1 MYGYGSA
8 IEAVKNITMMNGQR
22 GCLAIQA
29 IGLEVVKMKTLEH
42 AYQDFDFEKLIDE
55 QLIGSAQQINAYIE
69 CCQRYIGQ
77 QKIALHWEGKQGE
90 SSTWTFEQL
99 DEASG
104 KLGNYFKSLG
114 IKKGDCIAGLLP
126 RTPELLITV
135 LATWR
140 IGAVYQPLFT
150 AFESKAIEH
159 RTETA
164 HTQFIV
170 TNAEQ
175 RPKLNNVKVPHILT
189 VQATHD
195 ADFWAVIEQQSAVCE
210 PVMLSFDD
218 HFLMMFTSGT
228 TGLAKSVPVPLKA
241 VLAFKGY
248 MTHAVDLRD
257 EDSFWNLADP
267 GWAYGL
273 YYGITGPLSL
283 GHSIIM
289 DERAF
294 SVDNALQI
302 IQKYKV
308 SNLTGSPTAF
318 RMFFGFKEK
327 FDASIKDHLR
337 VVSSAGEPLTPE
349 VIHWFSHDLN
359 VNIYDHYGQTELGM
373 VVANHHALEHYKK
386 VGSAGYA
393 IPGHR
398 FAVLNKENQEV
409 ELGGMGT
416 LAIDCSQ
423 SPLFWFTGYGG
434 NNRKSFVGHYYL
446 TGDTVRL
453 NEQSGVDFIG
463 RADDVITTSGYR
475 VGPFDVEST
484 LLECAEV
491 LESAVV
497 GKPDLE
503 RTEVVKAFV
512 VLKPQYV
519 ASTELMQKLQD
530 YVRSRLSKHAYPKE
544 IEFVQ
549 NLPKTSS
556 GKIQRNL
563 LKQQEIAKAENLPK
577 VG

>member
-1 MYGYGSA
+1 
-8 IEAVKNITMMNGQR
+8 
-22 GCLAIQA
+22 
-29 IGLEVVKMKTLEH
+29 MKTLNQAH
-42 AYQDFDFEKLIDE
+42 QDFNFDALIGE
-55 QLIGSAQQINAYIE
+55 QLRGSAQAINAYVE
-69 CCQRYIGQ
+69 CCQRYAGQ
-77 QKIALHWEGKQGE
+77 HQTALLWEGKNGE
-90 SSTWTFEQL
+90 SSQWSFEQL
-99 DEASG
+99 DDASG
-104 KLGNYFKSLG
+104 KLGNYFKRLG
-114 IKKGDCIAGLLP
+114 LKKGDCIAGLLP

-135 LATWR
+135 LAAWR

-159 RTETA
+159 RIETA
-164 HTQFIV
+164 QTQLIV
-170 TNAEQ
+170 TNADQ
-175 RPKLNNVKVPHILT
+175 RPKLNSVKAPHILT
-189 VQATHD
+189 VQAGQASQD
-195 ADFWAVIEQQSAVCE
+195 ADFWTVLEQQPAGCE
-210 PVMLSFDD
+210 PEMLTFDD
-218 HFLMMFTSGT
+218 HVLMMFTSGT

-248 MTHAVDLRD
+248 MTHAVDLRP

-302 IQKYKV
+302 IRKYKV

-327 FDASIKDHLR
+327 FDASIKAHLR

-349 VIHWFSHDLN
+349 VIHWFNHDLG
-359 VNIYDHYGQTELGM
+359 VNIYDQYGQTELGM
-373 VVANHHALEHYKK
+373 VIANHHALEHYKK

-398 FAVLNKENQEV
+398 FAVLDKAHQEV
-409 ELGGMGT
+409 ELGGIGT

-423 SPLFWFTGYGG
+423 SPLFWFSGYGG
-434 NNRKSFVGHYYL
+434 NNRKSFAGHYYL

-453 NEQSGVDFIG
+453 NEQGGVDFIG

-484 LLECAEV
+484 LLECEEV

-503 RTEVVKAFV
+503 RTEIVKAFV
-512 VLKPQYV
+512 VLKPQYA
-519 ASTELMQKLQD
+519 ASAALMQQLQD

-544 IEFVQ
+544 IEFVA

-563 LKQQEIAKAENLPK
+563 LKQQEIAKVENMQK
-577 VG
+577 AV

>member
-1 MYGYGSA
+1 
-8 IEAVKNITMMNGQR
+8 
-22 GCLAIQA
+22 
-29 IGLEVVKMKTLEH
+29 MKTLKQ
-42 AYQDFDFEKLIDE
+42 AYLDFNYEQQIAE
-55 QLIGSAQQINAYIE
+55 QLIGSATQINVYTE
-69 CCQRYIGQ
+69 CCGRYLGQ
-77 QKIALHWEGKQGE
+77 NKTALIWEGKNGE
-90 SSTWTFEQL
+90 SSVWSFDQL

-104 KLGNYFKSLG
+104 KLANYFKSLG
-114 IKKGDCIAGLLP
+114 LKKGDCIAGLLP

-135 LATWR
+135 LAAWR

-159 RTETA
+159 RVETA
-164 HTQFIV
+164 QTQLIV

-175 RPKLNNVKVPHILT
+175 RPKLNSVKVPHMLT
-189 VQATHD
+189 VQAGQQSQHLSSSQTKEV
-195 ADFWAVIEQQSAVCE
+195 DFWTALQQQSSSCD
-210 PVMLSFDD
+210 PVQLSFDD

-248 MTHAVDLRD
+248 MTHAVDLRA

-327 FDASIKDHLR
+327 FDPSIKEHLR

-349 VIHWFSHDLN
+349 VIHWFNHDLN
-359 VNIYDHYGQTELGM
+359 VNIYDQYGQTELGM
-373 VVANHHALEHYKK
+373 VIANHHALDHHKK

-398 FAVLNKENQEV
+398 FAVLNKEHHEV
-409 ELGGMGT
+409 EPGGIGT

-434 NNRKSFVGHYYL
+434 NNRKSFAGNYYL

-453 NEQSGVDFIG
+453 NEQNGIDFIG

-484 LLECAEV
+484 LLEC
-491 LESAVV
+491 
-497 GKPDLE
+497 
-503 RTEVVKAFV
+503 
-512 VLKPQYV
+512 
-519 ASTELMQKLQD
+519 
-530 YVRSRLSKHAYPKE
+530 
-544 IEFVQ
+544 
-549 NLPKTSS
+549 
-556 GKIQRNL
+556 
-563 LKQQEIAKAENLPK
+563 
-577 VG
+577 

>member
-1 MYGYGSA
+1 
-8 IEAVKNITMMNGQR
+8 
-22 GCLAIQA
+22 
-29 IGLEVVKMKTLEH
+29 MKTLEQ
-42 AYQDFDFEKLIDE
+42 AYLDFNYEQQIE
-55 QLIGSAQQINAYIE
+55 QLLAGSATQINAYEE
-69 CCQRYIGQ
+69 CCGRYLGKN
-77 QKIALHWEGKQGE
+77 KIALIWEGKNGE
-90 SSTWTFEQL
+90 SEVWSFDQL
-99 DEASG
+99 AEASG
-104 KLGNYFKSLG
+104 KLANYFKSLNL
-114 IKKGDCIAGLLP
+114 KKGDCIAGLLP

-159 RTETA
+159 RVETA
-164 HTQFIV
+164 ATQLIV

-175 RPKLNNVKVPHILT
+175 RPKLNSVKVPHILT
-189 VQATHD
+189 VQADLNTPQYALSAKE
-195 ADFWAVIEQQSAVCE
+195 ADFATVLQSQIADCE
-210 PVMLSFDD
+210 AEMLSFDD

-248 MTHAVDLRD
+248 MTHAVDLRED
-257 EDSFWNLADP
+257 DSFWNLADP

-327 FDASIKDHLR
+327 FDPSIKDHLR

-349 VIHWFSHDLN
+349 VIHWFNHDLN
-359 VNIYDHYGQTELGM
+359 VNIYDQYGQTELGM
-373 VVANHHALEHYKK
+373 VIANHHALDHHQK

-398 FAVLNKENQEV
+398 FAVLDKDYKEV
-409 ELGGMGT
+409 ESGGIGT

-434 NNRKSFVGHYYL
+434 NNRKSFAGHYYL

-453 NEQSGVDFIG
+453 NDQNGVDFIG

-484 LLECAEV
+484 LLECQEV
-491 LESAVV
+491 LESAVI
-497 GKPDLE
+497 GKPDPE
-503 RTEVVKAFV
+503 RTEIVKAFV
-512 VLKPQYV
+512 VLKAQYP
-519 ASTELMQKLQD
+519 ATEMLMQRLQD

-544 IEFVQ
+544 IEFVSS
-549 NLPKTSS
+549 LPKTSS

-563 LKQQEIAKAENLPK
+563 LKQQEIAKVEKLHEL
-577 VG
+577 G